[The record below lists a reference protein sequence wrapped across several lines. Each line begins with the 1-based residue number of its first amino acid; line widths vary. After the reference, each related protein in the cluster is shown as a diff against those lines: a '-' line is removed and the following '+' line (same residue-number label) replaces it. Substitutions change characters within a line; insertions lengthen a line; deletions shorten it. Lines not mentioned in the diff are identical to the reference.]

1 VDHILLIRHAQTP
14 ANARGAMNADVDA
27 DPILTDRGWRDARA
41 MAVRLA
47 VEHVEA
53 VVCTGRLRTRRTAE
67 AIAAV
72 HAPAPRIVCLPELS
86 EIVAGEFAGQPVA
99 AYRAWMRQR
108 PVWDA
113 PAGGESMLAA
123 ATRYVT
129 GLRALAAVRARG
141 VVAVLH
147 NLPLRMTA
155 NVLTGDDPVRGPIQT
170 FPQDEILRVDR
181 GRLEA
186 AAATL
191 AAWAE
196 AAQAQMHPTSTRK
209 AW

>member
-1 VDHILLIRHAQTP
+1 VDQLLLIRHAQTP
-14 ANARGAMNADVDA
+14 ANARGAMNPDHDA
-27 DPILTDRGWRDARA
+27 EPALTDRGAADARA

-47 VEHVEA
+47 TEHVEA
-53 VVCTGRLRTRRTAE
+53 ITCTARLRTRRTAE

-72 HAPAPRIVCLPELS
+72 HAPPPRIVCLPELS
-86 EIVAGEFAGQPVA
+86 EIVAGEFAGRPVA
-99 AYRAWMRQR
+99 DYRAWVRER
-108 PVWDA
+108 PLWEA

-123 ATRYVT
+123 AGRYAA
-129 GLRALAAVRARG
+129 GLRSLAALPARG

-155 NVLTGDDPVRGPIQT
+155 NVLAGDDPVGGAVQV

-181 GRLEA
+181 GRLV
-186 AAATL
+186 AAATSL

-196 AAQAQMHPTSTRK
+196 AVGPRAPMTSKRK
-209 AW
+209 GR